1 MTERPGLRVLLFALA
16 ALALFRVAAAGA
28 EEETPVKLDT
38 PAFSVRMTDAE
49 GVEQEF
55 FGQGNPAYFDIS
67 FALALSSSNRYAT
80 TITLILDA
88 GGNVMERVLFQG
100 NLEEGLYHYFVP
112 AGDLPSD
119 RMEGTA
125 KVIIKT
131 RFFPKKF
138 TGESIYV
145 YRRWEGTYRI
155 IP

>member
-1 MTERPGLRVLLFALA
+1 MTDRPGLRVILFALTI
-16 ALALFRVAAAGA
+16 LALFRITAARA
-28 EEETPVKLDT
+28 EEAMPVKLDA

-49 GVEQEF
+49 GVERDF

-67 FALALSSSNRYAT
+67 FVLALSAANRYAT
-80 TITLILDA
+80 TITLLLGA
-88 GGNVMERVLFQG
+88 GGDVVERVLFQG
-100 NLEEGLYHYFVP
+100 TLEEGLYQYFVP

-119 RMEGTA
+119 RLEGTA
-125 KVIIKT
+125 KIIMKT

-145 YRRWEGTYRI
+145 YRRWEGAYRI